1 MQERYGIGNVVG
13 KVLWHSLNENGE
25 IGVYDMKFGNTIV
38 RNLLAEDIKTEEEKL
53 HEHLARGEDDPG
65 RLDEDISTLVDLA
78 NDPETMKILAQA
90 FVKLAKNMAPVAGGA
105 GLIALAQKVLS
116 QPAPQ
121 EDPEG

>member
-1 MQERYGIGNVVG
+1 M
-13 KVLWHSLNENGE
+13 
-25 IGVYDMKFGNTIV
+25 
-38 RNLLAEDIKTEEEKL
+38 AEDIKTEEEKL

-121 EDPEG
+121 EDPER